1 MSQAQQPNLIP
12 LARSAFAVSFEQHAS
27 PEAKVARALAGLP
40 VFEGWC
46 HQPTP
51 AELESMILDLS
62 EQELMT
68 TAAVCL
74 LRLAKMQSAG
84 SPDNVDAA

>member
-1 MSQAQQPNLIP
+1 MSESPRPNLIP
-12 LARSAFAVSFEQHAS
+12 LARSTFAASFEQHAS

-40 VFEGWC
+40 MFEDWT
-46 HQPTP
+46 HQSTP
-51 AELESMILDLS
+51 AELESMILDLN

-74 LRLAKMQSAG
+74 LRLAKMQSAPPQD
-84 SPDNVDAA
+84 STEAA